1 MNYED
6 LLAMVDPE
14 AVKILN
20 QGKLTSVVK
29 VITMDQG
36 PTKDGRRLLAVF
48 GAMIVDEET
57 PTVAESVARIEISK
71 DTMKERRDL
80 IGCGLAAIVT
90 SEPWQSS

>member
-80 IGCGLAAIVT
+80 IGCGLAAIAT
-90 SEPWQSS
+90 SESWQSS